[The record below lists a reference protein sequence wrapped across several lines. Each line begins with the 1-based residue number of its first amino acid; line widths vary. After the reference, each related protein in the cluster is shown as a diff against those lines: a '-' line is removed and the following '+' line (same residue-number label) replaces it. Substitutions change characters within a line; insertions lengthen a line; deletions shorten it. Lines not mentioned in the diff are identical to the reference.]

1 MGNEAIL
8 SNDSRFTS
16 FSCNNKIIR
25 FKTSPKLERYTEVLE
40 WDNGYIVVIAVY
52 NGIPTEE
59 YIDLIPIL
67 ENLCIDPNEFLNN
80 ITEVKNEEVC
90 NGEAF
95 P

>member
-1 MGNEAIL
+1 MENEAIL

-80 ITEVKNEEVC
+80 ITKVC
-90 NGEAF
+90 IRYA
-95 P
+95 